1 MAVRIG
7 TFMQPKSA
15 LAAMLTQGALKLF
28 SVLPPVRDYVLQL
41 RFKPKPRFF
50 EGFFVRHADKAGKAL
65 VPAGQLLPQP
75 RVELPGGA
83 QAALDDVLG
92 SGFALLSLADAEDSS
107 VTAVLTA
114 LAATGLACRHIQVVS
129 QSDDFLR
136 LANQSTLRDC
146 GGTLEAIIRSAGAQ
160 AVLLRPDRYVLA
172 YLDRSNPSVAA
183 RLQQLLRLSSIPQA
197 A

>member
-1 MAVRIG
+1 M
-7 TFMQPKSA
+7 
-15 LAAMLTQGALKLF
+15 
-28 SVLPPVRDYVLQL
+28 
-41 RFKPKPRFF
+41 
-50 EGFFVRHADKAGKAL
+50 

-92 SGFALLSLADAEDSS
+92 NGFALLSLADAEDDG
-107 VTAVLTA
+107 VAKA
-114 LAATGLACRHIQVVS
+114 LAALAGTGLACRHIRVVA
-129 QSDDFLR
+129 QRDDFLKP
-136 LANQSTLRDC
+136 AGTGTTLRDC

-172 YLDRSNPSVAA
+172 YLRRGDADTTA
-183 RLQQLLRLSSIPQA
+183 WLRQVLRGQPASIPQA